1 MKAIVQSEYGSPAVL
16 RVEEVD
22 PPRLTNDG
30 VLVRV
35 QATSVHAG
43 DWHLMRGDPWLVRL
57 IYGGIRQPKF
67 KTLGCDMAGIVEA
80 VGSQVTQFKVGDP
93 VFGDLSECGFGA
105 WAEQVCVPE
114 QALVLKPTNLTF
126 AEAATVPVSGIPAL
140 QGLRDVGQIQP
151 GQRVLI
157 HGAAGGVGSFA
168 VQMAKGWGAE
178 VTGICS
184 AHKMEMV
191 QKLGADLVSS
201 YDQLG
206 CDKSPLARTLAGG
219 YDLIL
224 DAAAY
229 RSVFDYFP
237 LLKRGGTYVLVGGS
251 MPRLFLVLLLGSL
264 ISVMSGRRVKSL
276 VSRPNQLDLSVLKE
290 WIEAGKIHPYVDRTY
305 ELSQLPDAIDAL
317 ERRQVRGKVA
327 IRVGSEGVTVRG

>member
-1 MKAIVQSEYGSPAVL
+1 MKAIVQSAYGSPAVL

-22 PPRLTNDG
+22 PPRLIDDG

-80 VGSQVTQFKVGDP
+80 VGTQVTQFKVGDP

-114 QALVLKPTNLTF
+114 KALVLKPTNLTF

-178 VTGICS
+178 VTGVCS
-184 AHKMEMV
+184 AHKTEMV

-206 CDKSPLARTLAGG
+206 SLAGD
-219 YDLIL
+219 YDLIF

-229 RSVFDYFP
+229 RSVFDYLP

-251 MPRLFLVLLLGSL
+251 IPRLFLVLLLGSL

-276 VSRPNQLDLSVLKE
+276 VSKPNQQDLSVLKE

-305 ELSQLPDAIDAL
+305 ELSQLPEAIDAL

-327 IRVGSEGVTVRG
+327 IRVGSETVAARG